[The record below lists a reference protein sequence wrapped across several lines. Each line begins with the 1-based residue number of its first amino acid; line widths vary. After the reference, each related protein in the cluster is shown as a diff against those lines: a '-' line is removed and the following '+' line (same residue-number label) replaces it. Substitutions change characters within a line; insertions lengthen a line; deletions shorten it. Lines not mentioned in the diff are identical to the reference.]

1 LKGNWHVL
9 RESTSAFL
17 TEKIGVDLW
26 PNVYLTWAKLRF

>member
-1 LKGNWHVL
+1 LAFPERKHK
-9 RESTSAFL
+9 SAFL